1 VRVLI
6 VEDEPDLAA
15 VLGRVLDRSGFAVD
29 VAATLAD
36 ASRLCVARSYDAIV
50 LDRRL
55 PDGSGDELC
64 RLVAT
69 DGRGTKVLMLT
80 ARDAVADRVD
90 GLNLGADDYVVK
102 PVAMAELVARVR
114 ALVRRRGE
122 LRAPV
127 LRRHDLVVDPA
138 ARTVRRAD
146 RPIDLNRKERA
157 VLEELL
163 RADGATVS
171 TDRLLNA
178 AWGDAHG
185 YPFDNTVRVTI
196 MRVRRKLG
204 PPPLIETVIGE
215 GYRVP

>member
-6 VEDEPDLAA
+6 VEDEPELAA
-15 VLGRVLDRSGFAVD
+15 VLARVLDRSGFAVD

-36 ASRLCVARSYDAIV
+36 GARLCAARSYDAII

-55 PDGSGDELC
+55 PDGSGDALC
-64 RLVAT
+64 RAHAA
-69 DGRGTKVLMLT
+69 DGYGAKILMPT
-80 ARDAVADRVD
+80 ARDAVADRVE
-90 GLNLGADDYVVK
+90 GLDLGADDYVVK
-102 PVAMAELVARVR
+102 PVAMAELLARVR

-122 LRAPV
+122 IRPPV
-127 LRRHDLVVDPA
+127 LRRHDLVVDSA
-138 ARTVRRAD
+138 ARTVARAGRR
-146 RPIDLNRKERA
+146 IDLNRKERA

-196 MRVRRKLG
+196 MRLRRKLG
-204 PPPLIETVIGE
+204 PPALIETVIGE
-215 GYRVP
+215 GYRLP